1 MCLFA
6 CPLQLNRPLCYLY
19 KILCVNQASLIM
31 TDTTAIYALR
41 FPDGSVSL
49 YIDEQ
54 YAKERGVD
62 PDRLVRVEIPRDLFV
77 NGSVQD
83 VREYVALYLETQ
95 HQRAGS
101 A

>member
-1 MCLFA
+1 M
-6 CPLQLNRPLCYLY
+6 RPCSHDKPYVTSTNSIRNDDY
-19 KILCVNQASLIM
+19 HRVRVIM
-31 TDTTAIYALR
+31 ADSTAIYALR

-62 PDRLVRVEIPRDLFV
+62 PNQLVRVEIPRDLFV

-83 VREYVALYLETQ
+83 VREYVALYLEA
-95 HQRAGS
+95 HYQRAGS

>member
-1 MCLFA
+1 MRSCSHDKPYVTSTKSIWIDE
-6 CPLQLNRPLCYLY
+6 CQLVP
-19 KILCVNQASLIM
+19 VTMADS
-31 TDTTAIYALR
+31 TAIYALR

-62 PDRLVRVEIPRDLFV
+62 PNRLVRVEIPRDLFV

-83 VREYVALYLETQ
+83 VREYVALYLEAH

>member
-1 MCLFA
+1 MSPCSHHKPYVT
-6 CPLQLNRPLCYLY
+6 CTNSVWIDEDQLVR
-19 KILCVNQASLIM
+19 VIM
-31 TDTTAIYALR
+31 ADSTAIYALR

-54 YAKERGVD
+54 YAKDRGVD

-83 VREYVALYLETQ
+83 VREYVALYLETH

>member
-1 MCLFA
+1 
-6 CPLQLNRPLCYLY
+6 
-19 KILCVNQASLIM
+19 M

-54 YAKERGVD
+54 YATERGID
-62 PDRLVRVEIPRDLFV
+62 PAKLVRVEIPRDLFV

-83 VREYVALYLETQ
+83 VREYVAHYLEAH
-95 HQRAGS
+95 HQRVGS